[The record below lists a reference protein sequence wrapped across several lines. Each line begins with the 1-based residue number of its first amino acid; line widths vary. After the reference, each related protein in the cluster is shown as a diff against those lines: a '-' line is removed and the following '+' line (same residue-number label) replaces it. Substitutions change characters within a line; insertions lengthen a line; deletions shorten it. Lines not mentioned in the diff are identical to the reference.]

1 MNPLGIEALRSV
13 LGPLDTLLTMGY
25 FGVLF
30 ASASSLVIRFRR
42 SRGKER
48 QQIKWL
54 ACAAS
59 VVRTWFL
66 TNGWVV
72 AAVSP
77 FSGVKESGL
86 VDGLLLAAV
95 PIAVGIAVLRY
106 RLYDVELIFNRAL
119 VYGALTVALA
129 SVYVRSM
136 GSLQSALRA
145 LTGPESTQGWSPA
158 TCRSRPCSAAR
169 EKPERRVAFPC
180 SRCRPR
186 GSASARRRKWK
197 SSGSRGS
204 ANATGPSCTLT
215 SVLES
220 SRTKTALWS

>member
-42 SRGKER
+42 SRGKGR

-66 TNGWVV
+66 TNGWAV

-77 FSGVKESGL
+77 FSGVEESGV

-106 RLYDVELIFNRAL
+106 RLYDIELIINRAL

-129 SVYVRSM
+129 SVYVRNV

-145 LTGPESTQGWSPA
+145 LAGQESTLRVVACNLSIA
-158 TCRSRPCSAAR
+158 ALFSR
-169 EKPERRVAFPC
+169 ERRVAFPC

-220 SRTKTALWS
+220 SRTETALWS